1 MENIFASL
9 NNHVNHGNINTDLIG
24 NIYVSG
30 TYKGTIDFDPGPG
43 VYLRSSPNNNTFIQ
57 VLDSNYNFLNYFE
70 YIGGSKIIQLLTDSA
85 GNMYAAGFTTQPVNF
100 DSIGGRS
107 TDTTDLFDS
116 FL

>member
-85 GNMYAAGFTTQPVNF
+85 GNMYAAGFTTCLLYTSPSPR
-100 DSIGGRS
+100 DRTRS
-107 TDTTDLFDS
+107 RMPS
-116 FL
+116 SA